1 MSAAETHWLAPAV
14 YPALI
19 AFVCAVV
26 VFLWRKILE
35 VRSANRAVLAEIQR
49 LIKVVKIHRNWW
61 KDRMDKKD
69 TDYPL
74 IPFSHPVYDKQVQNI
89 GSLNGAVVVRVV
101 RLYGYLDFLNSMQE
115 ARQEHIKARKSDEFN
130 AMYLGVLDKFLSQ
143 FETAFDKEFEG
154 LD

>member
-1 MSAAETHWLAPAV
+1 MPATETHWLAPAV

-26 VFLWRKILE
+26 ILLWRKFLE
-35 VRSANRAVLAEIQR
+35 VRSVNRAVLAEIQR

-61 KDRMDKKD
+61 KDRMDKHD

-74 IPFSHPVYDKQVQNI
+74 IPFSHPVYDKQAQNI
-89 GSLNGAVVVRVV
+89 GSLSGAVVVRAVK
-101 RLYGYLDFLNSMQE
+101 LYGYLDLLNSMQE
-115 ARQEHIKARKSDEFN
+115 SRREHIKAGKSDEFN
-130 AMYLGVLDKFLSQ
+130 TMYLNVLDKFLSQ
-143 FETAFDKEFEG
+143 FEIVFAKEFEG

>member
-1 MSAAETHWLAPAV
+1 MPATETHWLAPAV

-26 VFLWRKILE
+26 ILLWRKFLE
-35 VRSANRAVLAEIQR
+35 VRSVNRAVLAEIQR

-61 KDRMDKKD
+61 KDRMDKHD

-74 IPFSHPVYDKQVQNI
+74 IPFSHPVYDKQAQNI
-89 GSLNGAVVVRVV
+89 GSLSGAVVVRAVK
-101 RLYGYLDFLNSMQE
+101 LYGYLDFLNSMQDS
-115 ARQEHIKARKSDEFN
+115 RREHIKAGKSDEFN
-130 AMYLGVLDKFLSQ
+130 TMYLNVLDKFLSQ
-143 FETAFDKEFEG
+143 FEIVFAKEFEG